1 MLVFFEKLGSDSP
14 PLFFLHE
21 LKQHFQSDVKGEITI
36 VIGPSSGSKKI
47 NFDLDEAIKIL
58 IKNSI
63 PKKDISK
70 ALSLVTDYSVN
81 DLYNKIKD
89 L

>member
-1 MLVFFEKLGSDSP
+1 MDQKQNGTWYENPGGVVQSNEWYTP
-14 PLFFLHE
+14 P
-21 LKQHFQSDVKGEITI
+21 EIFTAQK
-36 VIGPSSGSKKI
+36 V

-63 PKKDISK
+63 SKKDISK
-70 ALSLVTDYSVN
+70 ALALVTDYSVN
-81 DLYNKIKD
+81 DLYKKIKD